1 MTLQE
6 LNEYVREIISD
17 QYLQETCRFSIEENG
32 GEWFQSFGREDGDLV
47 RGGVYY
53 DRYGTIIIEI
63 SGGLNGS
70 GDWKEYLSG
79 ISEVLA
85 KLEELPE
92 VDNAYIV
99 DIINDCPDDV
109 FYPRIGLSPVN
120 EDDFEE

>member
-6 LNEYVREIISD
+6 LNDYVREIISD
-17 QYLQETCRFSIEENG
+17 QYLQETCKFSIEENG
-32 GEWFQSFGREDGDLV
+32 GEWFQSFGREEGDLV

-53 DRYGTIIIEI
+53 DRYNTIIIEI

-70 GDWKEYLSG
+70 GDWKGYLSG

-109 FYPRIGLSPVN
+109 FYSRIGISPVN

>member
-6 LNEYVREIISD
+6 LNDYIHEIISD
-17 QYLQETCRFSIEENG
+17 QDLQETCRFSIEENG
-32 GEWFQSFGREDGDLV
+32 GEWFQSFGREEGDLV

-53 DRYGTIIIEI
+53 DRYDTIIVEI

-70 GDWKEYLSG
+70 GDWKAYLSG

-109 FYPRIGLSPVN
+109 FYLRIGISPIN

>member
-6 LNEYVREIISD
+6 LNEYVREVISD
-17 QYLQETCRFSIEENG
+17 QYLQETCRFIIEENG
-32 GEWFQSFGREDGDLV
+32 GEWFQSFGREEGDLV

-63 SGGLNGS
+63 SGGLNGL

-109 FYPRIGLSPVN
+109 FYLRIGISPVN

>member
-17 QYLQETCRFSIEENG
+17 QYLQETCKFSIEENG
-32 GEWFQSFGREDGDLV
+32 GEWFQSFGREEGDLV

-63 SGGLNGS
+63 AGGLNGP

-79 ISEVLA
+79 ISDVLA

-92 VDNAYIV
+92 VDEAYIV

-109 FYPRIGLSPVN
+109 FYLRIGINPVD